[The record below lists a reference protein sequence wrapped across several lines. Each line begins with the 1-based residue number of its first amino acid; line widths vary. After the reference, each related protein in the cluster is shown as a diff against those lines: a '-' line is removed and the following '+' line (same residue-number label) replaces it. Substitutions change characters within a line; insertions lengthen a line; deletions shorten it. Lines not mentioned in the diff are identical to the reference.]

1 MNGNDN
7 NFPAAV
13 PSQSQQQ
20 RTYNNRNNRAPVT
33 GNGYNNRRTGDGP
46 SGPGSY
52 HNKDR
57 DNDRGDKGDRWTENR
72 APSRD
77 SAEEIGEWKQPNGGG
92 GTTGDGAY
100 KDREFRRFDDHLQ
113 VFVGNI
119 PHSTTEDELK
129 VNTNLFL
136 IGRIV
141 NYYVCFS
148 GTFFEMR

>member
-20 RTYNNRNNRAPVT
+20 RTYNNRNNRAAVT

-57 DNDRGDKGDRWTENR
+57 DNDRGDKNERWAENR

-92 GTTGDGAY
+92 GGEGGY
-100 KDREFRRFDDHLQ
+100 KDREFRRFDDNLQ

-119 PHSTTEDELK
+119 PHSTSEDELK
-129 VNTNLFL
+129 VNRN
-136 IGRIV
+136 
-141 NYYVCFS
+141 
-148 GTFFEMR
+148 